1 MGKTDRIEERERMGR
16 KRHLLRRRRT
26 SLSLAENHSSRS
38 LLLGR
43 SGTTCCC
50 RRIGMDD
57 APPIWAINET
67 NHQRSEEDTFDV
79 HTKERV
85 GGGPSK
91 HMHSGEVVCCEV
103 AHKGEG

>member
-1 MGKTDRIEERERMGR
+1 
-16 KRHLLRRRRT
+16 
-26 SLSLAENHSSRS
+26 
-38 LLLGR
+38 
-43 SGTTCCC
+43 
-50 RRIGMDD
+50 MDD

-85 GGGPSK
+85 GGPSK

>member
-1 MGKTDRIEERERMGR
+1 MGR
-16 KRHLLRRRRT
+16 KRHLLRRRRP

-67 NHQRSEEDTFDV
+67 NGGVHLYTSDLGTTF
-79 HTKERV
+79 KN
-85 GGGPSK
+85 
-91 HMHSGEVVCCEV
+91 
-103 AHKGEG
+103 